1 MGNVRPVE
9 VEIANRGEGAATSP
23 GLVLGTIGVL
33 FGLCVAASVV
43 TLLLLVLVPLV
54 FIIPMLWLTRLE
66 YRLNA
71 RYGEWVDEMAFV
83 DDK

>member
-1 MGNVRPVE
+1 
-9 VEIANRGEGAATSP
+9 
-23 GLVLGTIGVL
+23 
-33 FGLCVAASVV
+33 
-43 TLLLLVLVPLV
+43 
-54 FIIPMLWLTRLE
+54 MLWLTRLE

>member
-1 MGNVRPVE
+1 
-9 VEIANRGEGAATSP
+9 
-23 GLVLGTIGVL
+23 VL

-54 FIIPMLWLTRLE
+54 FIVPMLWLTRLE